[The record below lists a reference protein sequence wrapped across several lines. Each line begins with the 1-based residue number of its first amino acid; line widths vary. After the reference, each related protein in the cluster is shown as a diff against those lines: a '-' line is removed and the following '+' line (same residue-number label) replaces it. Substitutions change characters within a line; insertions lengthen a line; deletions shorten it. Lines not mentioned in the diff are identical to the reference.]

1 MRGVEILGI
10 AVKSVKICTNL
21 ILYDIMVSIYNGE
34 GDAMTNLIFL
44 KKLVRENG
52 YLYTKDV
59 TSAGIRREQLK
70 KYLDEGSLIR
80 ESRGIYSFADSIND
94 EFVLLQSRCK
104 KGVFSYGTALYFHGL
119 SDRFPQM
126 ISMTVPKTYNVFYL
140 KEELFHVEF
149 HRIKPSLWSIGMME
163 MNSPQ
168 GGKIIVYDRERC
180 ICDMIRSRKQSDPQV
195 FAQAIK
201 GYFASKERD
210 NLRLME
216 YARKFHIEE
225 KVQEYMEIL

>member
-1 MRGVEILGI
+1 MRGVELLGI
-10 AVKSVKICTNL
+10 AVKSAKVCTNL
-21 ILYDIMVSIYNGE
+21 IPYDIMVSNCNGE
-34 GDAMTNLIFL
+34 GDAMTNLVSL

-59 TSAGIRREQLK
+59 TNAGIRREQLK

-163 MNSPQ
+163 MFSPQ

-180 ICDMIRSRKQSDPQV
+180 ICDMIRSRKRSDPQV
-195 FAQAIK
+195 FTQAIK

>member
-1 MRGVEILGI
+1 
-10 AVKSVKICTNL
+10 
-21 ILYDIMVSIYNGE
+21 MVSSYNKK
-34 GDAMTNLIFL
+34 GDAMADVDSL

-80 ESRGIYSFADSIND
+80 ESRGIYSFADSMND

-126 ISMTVPKTYNVFYL
+126 VSMTVPKTYNVFYL
-140 KEELFHVEF
+140 K
-149 HRIKPSLWSIGMME
+149 K
-163 MNSPQ
+163 N
-168 GGKIIVYDRERC
+168 Y
-180 ICDMIRSRKQSDPQV
+180 
-195 FAQAIK
+195 
-201 GYFASKERD
+201 
-210 NLRLME
+210 LM
-216 YARKFHIEE
+216 
-225 KVQEYMEIL
+225 

>member
-1 MRGVEILGI
+1 MIPYVIIVSNYSKRGDVM
-10 AVKSVKICTNL
+10 T
-21 ILYDIMVSIYNGE
+21 DIDS
-34 GDAMTNLIFL
+34 L

-59 TSAGIRREQLK
+59 TNSGIRREQLK

-80 ESRGIYSFADSIND
+80 ESRGIYSFSDNIND

-104 KGVFSYGTALYFHGL
+104 KGIFSYGTALYFHGL

-149 HRIKPSLWSIGMME
+149 HRIKPSLWNIGITE
-163 MNSPQ
+163 MISPQ
-168 GGKIIVYDRERC
+168 GGKITVYDRERC
-180 ICDMIRSRKQSDPQV
+180 ICDMIRNRRKTDPQV
-195 FAQAIK
+195 FSQAIK
-201 GYFASKERD
+201 GYFASKGRD
-210 NLRLME
+210 NIRLME
-216 YARKFHIEE
+216 YAKKFHIEE